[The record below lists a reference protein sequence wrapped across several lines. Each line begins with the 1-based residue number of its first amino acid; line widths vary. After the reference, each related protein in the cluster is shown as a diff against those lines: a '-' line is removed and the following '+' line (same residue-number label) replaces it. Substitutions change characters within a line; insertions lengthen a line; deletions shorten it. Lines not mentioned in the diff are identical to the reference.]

1 MEFVSKILNTI
12 IKFGISQITTNEL
25 FTCIMTEFSDNVTK
39 QLCTFIDEN
48 KKKFSFTFSRNNIIR
63 QNIPISEADFVI
75 AEIKD
80 LLTQIE
86 FTDDI
91 IASSNYDAKKMYDY
105 LYSSYIKY
113 KKRVKHE
120 GYIKEAY
127 FYITKAIN
135 QLIK

>member
-91 IASSNYDAKKMYDY
+91 IASSNYDAKKNVRLLIFK
-105 LYSSYIKY
+105 LYKI
-113 KKRVKHE
+113 
-120 GYIKEAY
+120 
-127 FYITKAIN
+127 
-135 QLIK
+135 